1 MLLFIGLD
9 FWCDLHLYDNTYMY
23 VICEK
28 NHFFFHFHFLSFL
41 FVCSFFL
48 NSFFCVIIINILYFI
63 LIFWEGGGQNK
74 SVKCVLN
81 SYAKTLALWGE
92 TFNCSYKHRILYWL
106 LIFSLHS
113 YRYIFYACHT
123 LYVFKINCLLSIY
136 AFQLN
141 DLSA

>member
-28 NHFFFHFHFLSFL
+28 NHFFHFHFLSFL
-41 FVCSFFL
+41 FACSFFFKF
-48 NSFFCVIIINILYFI
+48 FFCVIIINILYFI
-63 LIFWEGGGQNK
+63 LIFWEGEGGKINR
-74 SVKCVLN
+74 LN
-81 SYAKTLALWGE
+81 ASWIHMQKTLALWGE

-123 LYVFKINCLLSIY
+123 LYVFKINCLLSTRS
-136 AFQLN
+136 N
-141 DLSA
+141 